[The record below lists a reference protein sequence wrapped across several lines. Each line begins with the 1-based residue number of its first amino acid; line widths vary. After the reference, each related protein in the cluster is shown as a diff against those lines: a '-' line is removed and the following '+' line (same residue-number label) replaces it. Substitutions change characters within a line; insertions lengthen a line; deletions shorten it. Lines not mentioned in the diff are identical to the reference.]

1 MKLDSNIQYVLPN
14 TAMGWEVKS
23 APTPMRRAISAFA
36 NYGATVTGT
45 VKATASGHGLA
56 TGDIVTISGTTS
68 YNETFEITK
77 ISSSEFYFTDTWVA
91 NDGSSILQKV
101 GVITLGRADVKVI
114 LYTNLKYYYR
124 FSATQPSASNGQLV
138 ATTDLFVANTTEK
151 ELYVLMIPED
161 PDDERNI
168 YLEIR
173 AGTGGDEAAQLVKAI
188 LGLPPE
194 VVKSV
199 KRAYGGK

>member
-151 ELYVLMIPED
+151 ELYVPHGLVDHEG
-161 PDDERNI
+161 ESI
-168 YLEIR
+168 YLLLL
-173 AGTGGDEAAQLVKAI
+173 ATATGAPTISA
-188 LGLPPE
+188 
-194 VVKSV
+194 VVQ
-199 KRAYGGK
+199 